1 MCKVKPRR
9 VWLEQTMNCAPGRV
23 SKDPEAKWL
32 KHCLGRLERK
42 KEHQSSYWGEAQ
54 TLETE
59 GLLRS
64 WCHLV
69 PSGPRAPLVLSWV
82 IELRVFRVQV
92 VGSLTKCSDGEVSMV
107 TNLFLEKSSKLSK
120 ETENERSG
128 TSLGVHKNLPAN
140 TGDVGLI
147 PGPGRSHITLNN

>member
-1 MCKVKPRR
+1 M
-9 VWLEQTMNCAPGRV
+9 
-23 SKDPEAKWL
+23 
-32 KHCLGRLERK
+32 
-42 KEHQSSYWGEAQ
+42 
-54 TLETE
+54 
-59 GLLRS
+59 
-64 WCHLV
+64 V